1 MLRNRFT
8 KSIPVLAALLA
19 FGWQPDSALAA
30 PPRDNVWLCDPAPN
44 PDMSFVIR
52 PNSSFVSL
60 GVPFRTNE
68 YGFRDRP
75 TVAKTPGMFRVLCLG
90 DSVTFGTGVTNE
102 QTFPNVLEG
111 VLQQRAQ
118 PGVTVDVINGGVS
131 AYNVR
136 NIRGLL
142 ETVIDLL
149 QPDVVVY
156 TFVENDLDDSVSVDS
171 KGRLVAYDPL
181 KSPDEP
187 FLADDFPAMW
197 LMRRQKEGRAGFFE
211 RIGNVFGGQ
220 LSDVSSTPPPLLM
233 GNHAEA
239 RKRWGNFEAEVQ
251 RMRDVSTTRGA
262 SFMVYSFGMTNH
274 SEPIVQ
280 KVREVSNR
288 LGVLEATTLPLFDQS
303 TYMKTHSLGYDPHC
317 NPLGHQLMASRLS
330 CVLLDGG
337 LIPANMFDTSQQH
350 GHYVETFNPAA
361 AEMLEQKALTAPSLI
376 DIQAAKG
383 VIGMLGGVEGEGKMA
398 RSSLFRL
405 GGPGNRITVTVSALP
420 VAPGEQQMISAK
432 VEGIPV
438 GQPVVVPQSPI
449 QYSFVLPDGLHDK
462 AVEVELVAHGPA
474 WIPQP
479 EQRFE
484 GATPQTLQVHRL
496 ERMPG

>member
-1 MLRNRFT
+1 MC
-8 KSIPVLAALLA
+8 IPVLVAVLV
-19 FGWQPDSALAA
+19 FGGQPSSVDAA
-30 PPRDNVWLCDPAPN
+30 PHRENVWLCDPAPN
-44 PDMSFVIR
+44 PDMSYVIR
-52 PNSSFVSL
+52 PNSNFVSL

-68 YGFRDRP
+68 FGFRDRP
-75 TVAKTPGMFRVLCLG
+75 TLTKTPGMFRVLCLG

-102 QTFPNVLEG
+102 QTFPNVLENL
-111 VLQQRAQ
+111 LQQRAR

-156 TFVENDLDDSVSVDS
+156 TFVENDLDDSVSVDG

-181 KSPDEP
+181 KSPEDP

-197 LMRRQKEGRAGFFE
+197 LLRRQKEGRAGFFE
-211 RIGNVFGGQ
+211 RMGNLFGGQ
-220 LSDVSSTPPPLLM
+220 ISEVAETPPPLLM
-233 GNHAEA
+233 GNHPET
-239 RKRWGNFEAEVQ
+239 RRRWESFELEVR
-251 RMRDVSTTRGA
+251 RMKETCAQRGA
-262 SFMVYSFGMTNH
+262 GFMVYSFGMRNH

-288 LGVLEATTLPLFDQS
+288 LGILEATTLPIFEQS

-317 NPLGHQLMASRLS
+317 NPLGHQLMADRLS

-337 LIPANMFDTSQQH
+337 LIPANLFDTSRHH
-350 GHYVETFNPAA
+350 GHYEETFDPLM
-361 AEMLEQKALTAPSLI
+361 AEALRQKALAAPSLI
-376 DIQAAKG
+376 DIQGAQG
-383 VIGMLGGVEGEGKMA
+383 VLGMLGGVEGEGKMA

-405 GGPGNRITVTVSALP
+405 GGPGGQITVTVSALP

-438 GQPVVVPQSPI
+438 GQPVVVPHSPI
-449 QYSFVLPDGLHDK
+449 NYTFPVPEGLHNK
-462 AVEVELVAHGPA
+462 SVEVELVAHGPA